1 MHAHYRVAFQ
11 HHHTVPAHT
20 WQLDLSR
27 LAHHAANHHASQ
39 LGLARQALI
48 PENERQLGS
57 TAIENKDNK
66 SLEDSN
72 CTPLSEDHAC
82 LPATTMTTALKRS
95 PTHQQQAK
103 ETTTIKDREIT
114 QTLILENERKL
125 GSKAIDN
132 HDNKPSE
139 DSNCTQLSEDDDEV
153 TKELKETVIKIFI
166 AAGVLETGFTKD
178 SMAKHMLG
186 MVQAGKLSV
195 SEEEVIAFCHAQC
208 DEMFQTLD
216 GNIDG
221 TVTTTEAFDFVL
233 KQLLAGAGY
242 GSLANVPT
250 EMKMQALK

>member
-1 MHAHYRVAFQ
+1 MR
-11 HHHTVPAHT
+11 
-20 WQLDLSR
+20 
-27 LAHHAANHHASQ
+27 

-57 TAIENKDNK
+57 SATENKDNK
-66 SLEDSN
+66 PLEDSN

-125 GSKAIDN
+125 GSKVIDN

-153 TKELKETVIKIFI
+153 TKELKETVIKIFV

-186 MVQAGKLSV
+186 MVQAGKLPGGSIVHV
-195 SEEEVIAFCHAQC
+195 SEEEAIAFCHAQC